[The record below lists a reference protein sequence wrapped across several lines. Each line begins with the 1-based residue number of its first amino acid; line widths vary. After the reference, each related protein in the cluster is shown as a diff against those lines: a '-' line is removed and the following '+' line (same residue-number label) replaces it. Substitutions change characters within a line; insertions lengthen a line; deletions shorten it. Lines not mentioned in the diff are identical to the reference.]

1 MANAEK
7 IKVIIVDDISETRET
22 IRRALHLEPNVEV
35 VGVARN
41 GQEAIEL
48 ATECRPDVVIM
59 DINMPDMDGIKATE
73 AIRRKVPYT
82 QVVILSVQNDP
93 GYMRRAM
100 LAGARDFLSK
110 PPDIDELLAA
120 VRRAGTMAL
129 EEKRSAPA
137 PGVVEG
143 GVMGGMPGPAQKGKI
158 IAVYGPKGGTGKT
171 ILATNLAIALQ
182 VQNQRTI
189 LVDGDLQFGDVVVML
204 NERGKNSVIDLAIR
218 AEELDAEIVE
228 GVVVTHRETKLPIL
242 VAPSQPEMALQ
253 VNGEQFAKLLQFL
266 STLYRF
272 VIVDTSSYLSDTTQ
286 AILEIADFIILIT
299 TQELPTLKN
308 VSLFLTLADKSNI
321 SRERII
327 LVLNR
332 YDKRISLDAERIY
345 NSLKHPV
352 EVVIPLDE
360 RAVIQSILKGRPF
373 VLEDR
378 ASAISKG
385 VLSLADLIQRK
396 ITQLEALPERET
408 ASKKWG
414 A

>member
-1 MANAEK
+1 MASTDK
-7 IKVIIVDDISETRET
+7 IKVVIVDDILETRET
-22 IRRALHLEPNVEV
+22 IRRALQLEPSVEI

-48 ATECRPDVVIM
+48 AYESRPDVVIM
-59 DINMPDMDGIKATE
+59 DINMPDMDGITATE

-110 PPDIDELLAA
+110 PPDIDELIAA
-120 VRRAGTMAL
+120 VKRAGAMAL
-129 EEKRSAPA
+129 EEKRSTILT
-137 PGVVEG
+137 GTESGTGSSGLG
-143 GVMGGMPGPAQKGKI
+143 GASKGKI
-158 IAVYGPKGGTGKT
+158 IAIYGPKGGTGKT
-171 ILATNLAIALQ
+171 ILATNLAIAFQ
-182 VQNQRTI
+182 VQGHKSI
-189 LVDGDLQFGDVVVML
+189 LVDGDLQFGDIAVIL

-218 AEELDAEIVE
+218 ADELDAEVVE

-242 VAPSQPEMALQ
+242 VAPSKPEMALQ

-272 VIVDTSSYLSDTTQ
+272 VVVDTSSYLSDTTQ
-286 AILEIADFIILIT
+286 AILETADYIVLVT
-299 TQELPTLKN
+299 TQELPSLKN
-308 VSLFLTLADKSNI
+308 VSLFLTLADASNI
-321 SRERII
+321 QRDRII

-332 YDKRISLDAERIY
+332 YDKRINLDAERIN

-352 EVVIPLDE
+352 EVVVPLDE

-378 ASAISKG
+378 SSAVSKAI
-385 VLSLADLIQRK
+385 LNLADLIPRK
-396 ITQLEALPERET
+396 IAQQETSPERET
-408 ASKKWG
+408 VGKKWG
-414 A
+414 V

>member
-1 MANAEK
+1 MANTEK
-7 IKVIIVDDISETRET
+7 ITVAIVDDILETRET
-22 IRRALHLEPNVEV
+22 IRRALQLEPNIEV

-48 ATECRPDVVIM
+48 VFESRPDVVIM
-59 DINMPDMDGIKATE
+59 DINMPDMDGITATE

-120 VRRAGTMAL
+120 VRRAGAMAL
-129 EEKRSAPA
+129 EEKRSTSILVENVAPSGT
-137 PGVVEG
+137 PS
-143 GVMGGMPGPAQKGKI
+143 PAQKGKI

-171 ILATNLAIALQ
+171 LLATNLAIALQ

-189 LVDGDLQFGDVVVML
+189 LVDGDLQFGDVAVIL

-218 AEELDAEIVE
+218 AEELDAEVVE
-228 GVVVTHRETKLPIL
+228 GVVVAHRETKLSIL
-242 VAPSQPEMALQ
+242 VAPPTPEMALQ
-253 VNGEQFAKLLQFL
+253 VSGEQFAKFLQFL

-286 AILEIADFIILIT
+286 STLETADLIVLIT

-321 SRERII
+321 PRDRLI

-332 YDKRISLDAERIY
+332 YDKRINLDAERIY
-345 NSLKHPV
+345 NSLKHPI

-360 RAVIQSILKGRPF
+360 RAAIQSILKGRPF

-378 ASAISKG
+378 SSAITKG
-385 VLSLADLIQRK
+385 VLNLAELIQQK
-396 ITQLEALPERET
+396 ISQLEAPPERET
-408 ASKKWG
+408 VGKKRG
-414 A
+414 V